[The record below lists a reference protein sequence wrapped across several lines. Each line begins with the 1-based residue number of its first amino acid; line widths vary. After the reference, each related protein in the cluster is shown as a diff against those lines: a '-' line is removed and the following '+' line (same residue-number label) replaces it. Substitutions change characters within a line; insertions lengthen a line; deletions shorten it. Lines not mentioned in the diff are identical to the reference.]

1 MPKKTYISRE
11 EKTISGFKPAQDH
24 LTLMLGG
31 NASAESKLKPLLVYR
46 AENPRA
52 LKNVAKTFLPVIWE
66 V

>member
-1 MPKKTYISRE
+1 M
-11 EKTISGFKPAQDH
+11 SGFKAAQDH

-31 NASAESKLKPLLVYR
+31 NASAECKLKPLLVYR

-52 LKNVAKTFLPVIWE
+52 LENVAKSFLPVIWE